1 LEEFFDPPHRRMLPV
16 LRVYLHKGNVDE
28 EKALTY
34 LTIAAKEG
42 VANAQR
48 FLGICYMKGSVLP
61 VPKNY
66 SEGMKW
72 FSRAAKSG
80 CDASQTELGKAY
92 RDGTGLEVDLV
103 KAYVWFSM
111 AAREEIARQR
121 ERIDQQNKW
130 NAENPRWARPVRY
143 EKHEAQIERDKIA
156 EQLSKCELIKAQD
169 LAEKCF
175 ANRCEGFD

>member
-1 LEEFFDPPHRRMLPV
+1 MEEFFDPPHRRMLPV

-111 AAREEIARQR
+111 AAREEIARQQG
-121 ERIDQQNKW
+121 RIDRENKW
-130 NAENPRWARPVRY
+130 NAENPRGGAARQV
-143 EKHEAQIERDKIA
+143 
-156 EQLSKCELIKAQD
+156 
-169 LAEKCF
+169 
-175 ANRCEGFD
+175 